1 MLNFVGFHIAF
12 YVYVAYF
19 LSNSH
24 KYCKYELLE
33 TSYLLFKALPM
44 MSTIEV
50 LGSRAYGLETHK
62 ELQY

>member
-1 MLNFVGFHIAF
+1 MFNFVGFHIVF
-12 YVYVAYF
+12 YVYIAYF

-24 KYCKYELLE
+24 NYCKYELLE
-33 TSYLLFKALPM
+33 TPNLLLKVLPL

-50 LGSRAYGLETHK
+50 LGSRAHGLETHK